1 MPQPTTSIGE
11 QAPPGHGPDRR
22 RRRGPAPAA
31 VRSALFA
38 APLLV
43 ALGGGGGGAGPTAP
57 PSSPATVSELTLA
70 TPYPAIDTQPG
81 STVRLDVDV
90 SSPDIA
96 PVDLSL
102 DGVPDG
108 WRATLRGGGFVIH
121 AVTAAPDAPVT
132 AELEIDV
139 APDAAAGEYP
149 ITITGTSGSETAK
162 VDVTLR
168 IADQVDSGIELTAD
182 FPSLRG
188 EPATDFTYKLT
199 ITNNTPEEQTFTFD
213 PSGPQGWTVSASPTA
228 EARAETVT
236 IDAGGTGQVTVTA
249 TPPESAE
256 EGEYPIDVTVTAAN
270 GATGKIELTAEV
282 TGTPQLELTT
292 ADQRLDV
299 SGSSNSEH
307 RIPLII
313 ANSGTATLEDI
324 KLAGTAPTGWDVSF
338 DPEQIASVKPN
349 ETAQATAIVKPASD
363 AVAGD
368 YALTIRASAGSQS
381 SSLDLRYSLKGSRT
395 LGYVSLGVI
404 AAAVATLALVFVRF
418 GRR

>member
-1 MPQPTTSIGE
+1 M
-11 QAPPGHGPDRR
+11 A
-22 RRRGPAPAA
+22 
-31 VRSALFA
+31 
-38 APLLV
+38 
-43 ALGGGGGGAGPTAP
+43 GG
-57 PSSPATVSELTLA
+57 
-70 TPYPAIDTQPG
+70 Q
-81 STVRLDVDV
+81 R
-90 SSPDIA
+90 
-96 PVDLSL
+96 
-102 DGVPDG
+102 
-108 WRATLRGGGFVIH
+108 LRGGGFVIH

-139 APDAAAGEYP
+139 APDADAGEYP
-149 ITITGTSGSETAK
+149 ITITGTSGSESAK

-168 IADQVDSGIELTAD
+168 IAEQVDNGIELTAD

-188 EPATDFTYKLT
+188 EPATDFTYNLT

-213 PSGPQGWTVSASPTA
+213 PTGPQGWTVSASPTA

-236 IDAGGTGQVTVTA
+236 IDAGGTGQVSVTA

-313 ANSGTATLEDI
+313 ANTGTATLEDV
-324 KLAGTAPTGWDVSF
+324 KLAGTAPTGGTSRSTLSRS
-338 DPEQIASVKPN
+338 PRSSP
-349 ETAQATAIVKPASD
+349 T
-363 AVAGD
+363 
-368 YALTIRASAGSQS
+368 RRHRRRRS
-381 SSLDLRYSLKGSRT
+381 SSRR
-395 LGYVSLGVI
+395 
-404 AAAVATLALVFVRF
+404 ATPSPATTP
-418 GRR
+418 

>member
-1 MPQPTTSIGE
+1 MRQPPTRDPASSGS
-11 QAPPGHGPDRR
+11 DRR
-22 RRRGPAPAA
+22 RRRPRAAAA
-31 VRSALFA
+31 VRAAVLAGVALLPA
-38 APLLV
+38 AM
-43 ALGGGGGGAGPTAP
+43 LGGGDKAAAAAP
-57 PSSPATVSELTLA
+57 PSTAPTVTKLTLA

-81 STVRLDVDV
+81 STVRLDVNV
-90 SSPDIA
+90 SNPKVA
-96 PVDLSL
+96 PVDLEV

-121 AVTAAPDAPVT
+121 AVTPAPDSPVT
-132 AELEIDV
+132 ATLEIDV

-149 ITITGTSGSETAK
+149 LTITGTSDDETAA

-168 IADQVDSGIELTAD
+168 IAEQVDSGIELTAD

-188 EPATDFTYKLT
+188 EPATDFTYNLT

-236 IDAGGTGQVTVTA
+236 IEAGGTGQVNVTA

-270 GATGKIELTAEV
+270 GATGQIQLTAEV
-282 TGTPQLELTT
+282 TGTPKLELAT

-313 ANSGTATLEDI
+313 ANTGTATLEDV
-324 KLAGTAPTGWDVSF
+324 KLAGTAPSGWDVSF
-338 DPEQIASVKPN
+338 EPEQIDSVRPS
-349 ETAQATAIVKPASD
+349 ETAQVTAIVKPASN

-368 YALTIRASAGSQS
+368 YALSIRASAGSQS

-395 LGYVSLGVI
+395 LGFISLGVI
-404 AAAVATLALVFVRF
+404 AAAVAALAGVFVRF

>member
-1 MPQPTTSIGE
+1 MPQPTTSIGQ
-11 QAPPGHGPDRR
+11 QAPPGQGPGRR
-22 RRRGPAPAA
+22 RRRGPAPVA

-43 ALGGGGGGAGPTAP
+43 ALVGGGGAAGATAP
-57 PSSPATVSELTLA
+57 PSTPTVSKLTLA

-81 STVRLDVDV
+81 SAVRLDIKV
-90 SSPDIA
+90 SSPEVE

-139 APDAAAGEYP
+139 APDTQAGEYP
-149 ITITGTSGSETAK
+149 ITITGTSGSESAK

-168 IADQVDSGIELTAD
+168 IAEQVDNGIELTAD

-188 EPATDFTYKLT
+188 EPATDFTYNLT

-236 IDAGGTGQVTVTA
+236 IDAGGTIQVSVTA
-249 TPPESAE
+249 TPPDSA
-256 EGEYPIDVTVTAAN
+256 P
-270 GATGKIELTAEV
+270 
-282 TGTPQLELTT
+282 P
-292 ADQRLDV
+292 
-299 SGSSNSEH
+299 
-307 RIPLII
+307 
-313 ANSGTATLEDI
+313 
-324 KLAGTAPTGWDVSF
+324 TAPPG
-338 DPEQIASVKPN
+338 
-349 ETAQATAIVKPASD
+349 
-363 AVAGD
+363 
-368 YALTIRASAGSQS
+368 RS
-381 SSLDLRYSLKGSRT
+381 S
-395 LGYVSLGVI
+395 
-404 AAAVATLALVFVRF
+404 
-418 GRR
+418 